1 MVFSNRSPQRGD
13 VVLLRRMH
21 EAVAA
26 MEDLLFEDEKAA
38 LLRCE
43 GKTGTVEKICVR
55 DGKRE
60 YQIRMK
66 TGYDVLVSA
75 GNLER
80 CDVQMTLDRL
90 ELAVKGRC
98 QLRREPGTFTVVRLT
113 PQRLYLQNDLST
125 ARLVCDPRKV
135 LKVALEGKESRTL
148 LRDYQQDAVDFV
160 LRRRRSICFL
170 RPGAGKT
177 LIVLAAFLRMKF
189 DLKCAVRLQP
199 GDLCLVLTAAN
210 LVEEVWARQ
219 AHEHGVEDH
228 LFLARCRD
236 APAAHQQLVV
246 ASMQYFSTHL
256 MRSKAFDEKDCTL
269 WHRRVSAVFIDEVH
283 CLGGTHVWN
292 GAAAL
297 ITSRASLVAGL
308 TGTFFPNE
316 PSAAAHIAAALG
328 LHPDLQQEEFWL
340 RPHALQAAV
349 EAPYKAVHRPSE
361 DESRVG
367 APLREKNPPWRRV
380 VYDALAERSPTQSV
394 VNSLCECLEISRSD
408 AAKFHALPSD
418 VEKARCLENNDFT
431 ASSKIEVLLEAL
443 SRLFE
448 EGKHKIFVTM
458 LHLDVLLVVKKFLA
472 RRYSNVALFEYHGN
486 LNEKGREKQLKAYL
500 ERPCHPC
507 SRSIMVFSVCA
518 GKTGLNITRGANSP
532 MAHVEF
538 EQDHLASDRFQMQM
552 RIDRD
557 GNPYPVQLVVL
568 EGENTEAG
576 LRMERQWRQA
586 KRQKLAGCGEMLN
599 ALFADCSA
607 EQPPAGQGN
616 SGEDLVLRR
625 QLARIKRVPLEQ
637 VGGIRLTRTK
647 LPSLVDVVAVLCEQ
661 GRLEATATL
670 RQLLQSS
677 DVAAKCRKHKFDDQ
691 ETGVPKDLDSLLEI
705 LSLLPG
711 EAAAKVHR
719 AAKKVFTSFIGPPA
733 ETQARGGSHG

>member
-43 GKTGTVEKICVR
+43 GKIGTVEKICVR
-55 DGKRE
+55 DGGKE

-66 TGYDVLVSA
+66 TGYDVLVSV

-98 QLRREPGTFTVVRLT
+98 QHRREPGTFTVVRLT
-113 PQRLYLQNDLST
+113 PQRLYLQHDLST

-228 LFLARCRD
+228 LFLARCRN

-292 GAAAL
+292 GTAAL
-297 ITSRASLVAGL
+297 ITTRASLVAGL

-380 VYDALAERSPTQSV
+380 VYDALPERSPTQSV

-408 AAKFHALPSD
+408 AEKFHALPSE
-418 VEKARCLENNDFT
+418 VEKARCFENNDFT

-458 LHLDVLLVVKKFLA
+458 LYLDVLLIVKKFLA

-576 LRMERQWRQA
+576 LRMVRQWKQA

-599 ALFADCSA
+599 ALFAPSP
-607 EQPPAGQGN
+607 EP
-616 SGEDLVLRR
+616 

-637 VGGIRLTRTK
+637 VGGIPT
-647 LPSLVDVVAVLCEQ
+647 
-661 GRLEATATL
+661 
-670 RQLLQSS
+670 
-677 DVAAKCRKHKFDDQ
+677 
-691 ETGVPKDLDSLLEI
+691 
-705 LSLLPG
+705 
-711 EAAAKVHR
+711 
-719 AAKKVFTSFIGPPA
+719 KKVFTN
-733 ETQARGGSHG
+733 TQARG

>member
-1 MVFSNRSPQRGD
+1 MVFPSRSPQRGD

-43 GKTGTVEKICVR
+43 GKIGTVEKICVR
-55 DGKRE
+55 GGKKE

-66 TGYDVLVSA
+66 TGYDVLVSG

-80 CDVQMTLDRL
+80 CDAQMTLDRL
-90 ELAVKGRC
+90 ELAVKDRC
-98 QLRREPGTFTVVRLT
+98 QHRREPGTFTVVRLT

-125 ARLVCDPRKV
+125 ARLLCDPRKV
-135 LKVALEGKESRTL
+135 LKVSSEGKESRTL
-148 LRDYQQDAVDFV
+148 LRDYQQDAVDFM
-160 LRRRRSICFL
+160 LQQRRSICFL

-210 LVEEVWARQ
+210 LVEEVWAKQ
-219 AHEHGVEDH
+219 AHEHGLVDH
-228 LFLARCRD
+228 LFLARGRES
-236 APAAHQQLVV
+236 PAAQQQLVV
-246 ASMQYFSTHL
+246 ASTQYFAAHL

-283 CLGGTHVWN
+283 CLGGTHTWN
-292 GAAAL
+292 GATAM
-297 ITSRASLVAGL
+297 ITSRASLAAGL

-316 PSAAAHIAAALG
+316 PSTAAHIAAALG

-340 RPHALQAAV
+340 RPRALQVAV

-361 DESRVG
+361 GESRVG
-367 APLREKNPPWRRV
+367 APLRAKNPPWRRV
-380 VYDALAERSPTQSV
+380 VYQARPERNPTQSV
-394 VNSLCECLEISRSD
+394 VNGLCECLEISRSD
-408 AAKFHALPSD
+408 AEKFHALPSV
-418 VEKARCLENNDFT
+418 VEKARCFENNAFA
-431 ASSKIEVLLEAL
+431 ASSKIKALMEAL

-448 EGKHKIFVTM
+448 EGKHKILVTV
-458 LHLDVLLVVKKFLA
+458 LYLDVLLVVKKFLA

-486 LNEKGREKQLKAYL
+486 LNENGREKQLQAYL

-507 SRSIMVFSVCA
+507 SRSVMIFSVCA
-518 GKTGLNITRGANSP
+518 GKTGLNITRGVSSP

-576 LRMERQWRQA
+576 LRIERQWRQA
-586 KRQKLAGCGEMLN
+586 KRQKLAGCDEMLN
-599 ALFADCSA
+599 ALFAG
-607 EQPPAGQGN
+607 EQ
-616 SGEDLVLRR
+616 
-625 QLARIKRVPLEQ
+625 
-637 VGGIRLTRTK
+637 
-647 LPSLVDVVAVLCEQ
+647 
-661 GRLEATATL
+661 
-670 RQLLQSS
+670 
-677 DVAAKCRKHKFDDQ
+677 
-691 ETGVPKDLDSLLEI
+691 
-705 LSLLPG
+705 
-711 EAAAKVHR
+711 
-719 AAKKVFTSFIGPPA
+719 
-733 ETQARGGSHG
+733 

>member
-1 MVFSNRSPQRGD
+1 
-13 VVLLRRMH
+13 MH

-26 MEDLLFEDEKAA
+26 MEDLLFEDEKST

-66 TGYDVLVSA
+66 TGYDVLVSV

-98 QLRREPGTFTVVRLT
+98 QHRREPGTFTVVRLT

-246 ASMQYFSTHL
+246 ASMQYFSAHL

-292 GAAAL
+292 GTAAL
-297 ITSRASLVAGL
+297 ITTRASLVAGL

-316 PSAAAHIAAALG
+316 PIAAAHIATALG

-380 VYDALAERSPTQSV
+380 VYDALPERSPTQSV

-408 AAKFHALPSD
+408 AEKFHALPSE
-418 VEKARCLENNDFT
+418 VEKARCFENNDFT
-431 ASSKIEVLLEAL
+431 AASKIEVLLEAL

-458 LHLDVLLVVKKFLA
+458 LYLDVLLVVKKFLA
-472 RRYSNVALFEYHGN
+472 RRYSKVALFEYHGN

-576 LRMERQWRQA
+576 LRMERQWKQA

-599 ALFADCSA
+599 ALFAPS
-607 EQPPAGQGN
+607 PG
-616 SGEDLVLRR
+616 RR
-625 QLARIKRVPLEQ
+625 SS
-637 VGGIRLTRTK
+637 RT
-647 LPSLVDVVAVLCEQ
+647 S
-661 GRLEATATL
+661 
-670 RQLLQSS
+670 
-677 DVAAKCRKHKFDDQ
+677 
-691 ETGVPKDLDSLLEI
+691 
-705 LSLLPG
+705 
-711 EAAAKVHR
+711 
-719 AAKKVFTSFIGPPA
+719 
-733 ETQARGGSHG
+733 

>member
-1 MVFSNRSPQRGD
+1 
-13 VVLLRRMH
+13 MH

-43 GKTGTVEKICVR
+43 GKIGTVEKICVR
-55 DGKRE
+55 DGGKE

-66 TGYDVLVSA
+66 TGYDVLVSV

-98 QLRREPGTFTVVRLT
+98 QHRREPGTFTVVRLT
-113 PQRLYLQNDLST
+113 PQRLYLQHDLST

-292 GAAAL
+292 GTAAL
-297 ITSRASLVAGL
+297 ITTRASLVAGL

-380 VYDALAERSPTQSV
+380 VYDALPERSPTQSV

-408 AAKFHALPSD
+408 AEKFHALPSE
-418 VEKARCLENNDFT
+418 VEKARCFENNDFT

-458 LHLDVLLVVKKFLA
+458 LHLDVLLIVKKFLA

-486 LNEKGREKQLKAYL
+486 LNEKSREKQLKAYL

-568 EGENTEAG
+568 EGENTEAS
-576 LRMERQWRQA
+576 LRVDRQWRQA
-586 KRQKLAGCGEMLN
+586 KRQKLAGCGDMLN
-599 ALFADCSA
+599 ALFAPSP
-607 EQPPAGQGN
+607 EP
-616 SGEDLVLRR
+616 

-637 VGGIRLTRTK
+637 VGCIPT
-647 LPSLVDVVAVLCEQ
+647 
-661 GRLEATATL
+661 
-670 RQLLQSS
+670 
-677 DVAAKCRKHKFDDQ
+677 
-691 ETGVPKDLDSLLEI
+691 
-705 LSLLPG
+705 
-711 EAAAKVHR
+711 
-719 AAKKVFTSFIGPPA
+719 KKVFTN
-733 ETQARGGSHG
+733 TQARG